1 MSSSGFCALLCDEPD
16 RLLLCLGGDGI
27 IACQYFSLYH
37 LAIGMQR
44 NIHMAKQH
52 TMHVQRPPPVATS
65 VWRICVQRKRGPNYR
80 SSLCLISSVANYSAT
95 TLSQATLS
103 QQTLSQ
109 ATLSQ
114 ATLSQQ
120 TALSQAVLSAHSLPV
135 VLLPQEAKDTATIA
149 ANTNANFFIFV
160 TF

>member
-1 MSSSGFCALLCDEPD
+1 MSSSGSCVLLCDEPD
-16 RLLLCLGGDGI
+16 HLLLCLGGDGI

-37 LAIGMQR
+37 LALCVAESCIFSIVCQWHALQ
-44 NIHMAKQH
+44 N
-52 TMHVQRPPPVATS
+52 PPVATS

>member
-1 MSSSGFCALLCDEPD
+1 MCINKKKRNDFHSSF
-16 RLLLCLGGDGI
+16 
-27 IACQYFSLYH
+27 
-37 LAIGMQR
+37 
-44 NIHMAKQH
+44 
-52 TMHVQRPPPVATS
+52 
-65 VWRICVQRKRGPNYR
+65 
-80 SSLCLISSVANYSAT
+80 LISSVANYSAT

-114 ATLSQQ
+114 HT
-120 TALSQAVLSAHSLPV
+120 TLSQAVLSAHSVPV

>member
-1 MSSSGFCALLCDEPD
+1 MYTKKENRMSVLFL
-16 RLLLCLGGDGI
+16 
-27 IACQYFSLYH
+27 
-37 LAIGMQR
+37 
-44 NIHMAKQH
+44 
-52 TMHVQRPPPVATS
+52 
-65 VWRICVQRKRGPNYR
+65 
-80 SSLCLISSVANYSAT
+80 LISSVANYSAT
-95 TLSQATLS
+95 TLSHATLS

-120 TALSQAVLSAHSLPV
+120 TALSQAVLSAHSVPV
-135 VLLPQEAKDTATIA
+135 VLLPQEAKETATIA

>member
-1 MSSSGFCALLCDEPD
+1 MLCID
-16 RLLLCLGGDGI
+16 
-27 IACQYFSLYH
+27 
-37 LAIGMQR
+37 
-44 NIHMAKQH
+44 K
-52 TMHVQRPPPVATS
+52 
-65 VWRICVQRKRGPNYR
+65 KRGPNYR

-114 ATLSQQ
+114 Q
-120 TALSQAVLSAHSLPV
+120 TTLSQAVLSAHSVPV
-135 VLLPQEAKDTATIA
+135 VLLPQEAKETATIA
-149 ANTNANFFIFV
+149 ANTNANFFIFF

>member
-1 MSSSGFCALLCDEPD
+1 MLREVPEAVMLSGIFISICHYSIPD
-16 RLLLCLGGDGI
+16 
-27 IACQYFSLYH
+27 IACLSLTGKFIVFVDEVCGTRVFV
-37 LAIGMQR
+37 LRCDLKRCVCIQKKENRM
-44 NIHMAKQH
+44 
-52 TMHVQRPPPVATS
+52 S
-65 VWRICVQRKRGPNYR
+65 V
-80 SSLCLISSVANYSAT
+80 LFLLISSVANYSAT
-95 TLSQATLS
+95 TLSHATLS

-120 TALSQAVLSAHSLPV
+120 TALSQAVLSAHSVPV
-135 VLLPQEAKDTATIA
+135 VLLPQEAKETATIA